1 MCGQARINCRFSNFF
16 WAENCINSSLT
27 LILRSVCMMDYG
39 GAVLRVLLGNGKVM
53 FVNMVIMEVV

>member
-1 MCGQARINCRFSNFF
+1 MLDHGGV
-16 WAENCINSSLT
+16 
-27 LILRSVCMMDYG
+27 RSHALNRHG